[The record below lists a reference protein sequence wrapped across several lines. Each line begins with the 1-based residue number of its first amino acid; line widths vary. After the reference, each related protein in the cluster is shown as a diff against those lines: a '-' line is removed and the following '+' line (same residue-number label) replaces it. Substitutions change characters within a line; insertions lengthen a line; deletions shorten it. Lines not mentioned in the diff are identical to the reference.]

1 MARSTR
7 RYIGTALRGALYS
20 LSYLLFVVCCKINDN
35 IQGVYHRPKLEL
47 ACNVGSR
54 LLLKINKIVS
64 IVPNY
69 QDVYEDDVI
78 KLKYIAEVLIEN
90 IRNKE
95 DIENIEKEKEGE
107 NEEKVCR

>member
-1 MARSTR
+1 MLEECPMNFKNKYTE
-7 RYIGTALRGALYS
+7 YVCNICNLEDLDQEH
-20 LSYLLFVVCCKINDN
+20 LLMCK
-35 IQGVYHRPKLEL
+35 Q
-47 ACNVGSR
+47 
-54 LLLKINKIVS
+54 LLKINKIVS
-64 IVPNY
+64 IMPNY

-95 DIENIEKEKEGE
+95 DIENIDKEKEGE